1 MNKRLLLIIIGVV
14 LMSSACGRVGLG
26 LPACATGTDDPT
38 AATVLALQAVP
49 TADYAPC
56 INSLQLGW
64 DDVDYEIES
73 GLATLEIG
81 REFSAFLEVR
91 LTESCDVGNAVE
103 VPSEVEDLQKFE
115 DIVKV
120 DSTIR
125 LTIIPTGERPRI
137 HALTM
142 AGEME
147 GIRIEGRPLMIS
159 VDENIDFSV
168 RSRVNEALFTD
179 DYVWIVSDLDIEE
192 DTLELRRTADG
203 EGARGLSVKE
213 ALDRIEDMTPEVSYV
228 GQWYLVF
235 NGGCITY
242 DFDARGTV
250 AETIEQDVHEAIGLY
265 PNDEL
270 REAGRR
276 AGYTFLDN

>member
-1 MNKRLLLIIIGVV
+1 M
-14 LMSSACGRVGLG
+14 
-26 LPACATGTDDPT
+26 
-38 AATVLALQAVP
+38 
-49 TADYAPC
+49 
-56 INSLQLGW
+56 
-64 DDVDYEIES
+64 ES

-81 REFSAFLEVR
+81 REFSSFLEVR

-103 VPSEVEDLQKFE
+103 VPSDIEDIQKFE
-115 DIVKV
+115 DILKV
-120 DSTIR
+120 DSKIR

-142 AGEME
+142 AADME
-147 GIRIEGRPLMIS
+147 GITVEGRPLEIS
-159 VDENIDFSV
+159 VDEDIDFSV
-168 RSRVNEALFTD
+168 RSRVNEALFSD

-192 DTLELRRTADG
+192 NTLELRRTADG
-203 EGARGLSVKE
+203 EGARGLSVEE
-213 ALDRIEDMTPEVSYV
+213 AVDRIEDMTPEPSYV

-242 DFDARGTV
+242 DFDAKGTV
-250 AETIEQDVHEAIGLY
+250 AESIEQDVAEAIGLY

-276 AGYTFLDN
+276 AGYKFLDE